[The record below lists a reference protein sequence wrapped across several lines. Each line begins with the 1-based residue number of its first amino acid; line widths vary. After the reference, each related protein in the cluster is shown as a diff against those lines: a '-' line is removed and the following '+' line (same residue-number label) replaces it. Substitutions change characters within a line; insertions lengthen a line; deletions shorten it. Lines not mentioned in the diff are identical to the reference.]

1 MELPG
6 PCPQA
11 ETDLYVEIFGGN
23 NNSQEYPPPPP
34 RTACLAESTWS
45 LPASPYEWA
54 VGRSYNDVMIKFSC
68 IDRSSPFSIGSSR
81 GSAISLFF
89 YFSLFSFFPF
99 E

>member
-23 NNSQEYPPPPP
+23 KNSQEYPPPHP

-45 LPASPYEWA
+45 LPASPNEWA
-54 VGRSYNDVMIKFSC
+54 VGGSYNDVIIKFSC

-99 E
+99 Q

>member
-11 ETDLYVEIFGGN
+11 ETDLNVEIFGGN
-23 NNSQEYPPPPP
+23 KNSQEYPPPHP

-45 LPASPYEWA
+45 LPASTYEWA
-54 VGRSYNDVMIKFSC
+54 VGRSYNDVIIKFSC
-68 IDRSSPFSIGSSR
+68 IDRCSPFFIGSSR

-89 YFSLFSFFPF
+89 YFSLFSFFSF